1 MRLPRFLAATCLAV
15 ALPVAGLAMPAAA
28 AQAPRIPDSAYSR
41 STAPWGPDVSG
52 WNHPGGA
59 AINWSR
65 VRARG
70 ASFAFIKASEGTSY
84 ASPYFRSDANAARA
98 QGMYAAGYH
107 FARPRLP
114 ISTAVTEANYFAAR
128 LGNVRGA
135 GWLPPVLDLEVT
147 GGLNATNL
155 TAWTRAFLK
164 TVEQRTGRTP
174 AIYTGYWFWR
184 GYMNNPTGFARYPL
198 WYAAWNSGSSPGS
211 MFGDSSR
218 SAFWQ
223 YTDHAS
229 IPGII
234 GNADNNYFHGSRGEL
249 AALANVGA
257 RSPAPSLSLGFL
269 VAATTV
275 KRGTWDLM
283 AGRLSNGRAY
293 VAGATVSLWRWRF
306 GTPAPVK
313 VGSARTFANGSVFLA
328 DKVTGPAL
336 YALRVEAGAV
346 KTGSPVVLS
355 RGIVVLTK

>member
-1 MRLPRFLAATCLAV
+1 MRLPRFIAATCLAV
-15 ALPVAGLAMPAAA
+15 ALPVAGFAMPAAA

-52 WNHPGGA
+52 WNHPAGA

-65 VRARG
+65 VRASG

-128 LGNVRGA
+128 LGDVRGA

-155 TAWTRAFLK
+155 TAWTRAFLE

-184 GYMNNPTGFARYPL
+184 GYLNNPTGFARYPL

-211 MFGDSSR
+211 MFGDWSR
-218 SAFWQ
+218 STFWQ

-234 GNADNNYFHGSRGEL
+234 GNADNNYFHGSRGRAGRPGERRC
-249 AALANVGA
+249 AAAVAVAGLPGRGNQREARNVGPHG
-257 RSPAPSLSLGFL
+257 RAPQQRQRLRCRRHRQP
-269 VAATTV
+269 VE
-275 KRGTWDLM
+275 M
-283 AGRLSNGRAY
+283 AGGHPRPRQGRLRQD
-293 VAGATVSLWRWRF
+293 VR
-306 GTPAPVK
+306 
-313 VGSARTFANGSVFLA
+313 
-328 DKVTGPAL
+328 
-336 YALRVEAGAV
+336 
-346 KTGSPVVLS
+346 
-355 RGIVVLTK
+355 